1 MEKGGKME
9 QKTKPKLQ
17 TSLQQKKSQTTTPKL
32 PWGKEGYDHV
42 IKQFWDQYTQDEF
55 LYLSSLV
62 FSAATLTSR
71 LLFGPT
77 RQDSQVL

>member
-42 IKQFWDQYTQDEF
+42 IKQF
-55 LYLSSLV
+55 
-62 FSAATLTSR
+62 
-71 LLFGPT
+71 
-77 RQDSQVL
+77 